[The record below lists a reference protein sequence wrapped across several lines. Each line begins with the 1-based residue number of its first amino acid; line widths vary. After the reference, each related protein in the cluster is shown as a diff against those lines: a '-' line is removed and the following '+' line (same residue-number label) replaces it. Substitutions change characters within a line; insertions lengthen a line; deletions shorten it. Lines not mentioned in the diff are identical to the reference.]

1 MELNTAT
8 ARRNKMIKDRN
19 QKHMDHQNQVHEFWI
34 DKIPLAR
41 DYGDGV
47 CPPCPFNDDERR
59 YNANI
64 RKARWA
70 RQTGATKKKHAKQ
83 EQQSQ
88 APATKTKKKH
98 AKQEQRRL
106 SSVNLKPDEV
116 SSSEAKVVLPT
127 TKHQKKRKAEAVNKS
142 QSSAMKKK
150 KKKHVKRGQ
159 RRPSSAKLKPD
170 EAPSSE
176 SKVILTTTK
185 HQKKRKAEAANKTQG
200 LAKKKRKRAKEQQ
213 RQSALK
219 VEPDEAPSSE
229 ANLEH
234 WRPYELPSKLK
245 PPSADCMQE
254 RN

>member
-1 MELNTAT
+1 MDTSSNKANTFPPPSTQLGHLYDPVYQRHYTQQYYEYYYQYLYGAPLPRPPPGCASSAGPDAHPSKTPGVTNRQMVASRRVMELNTDI

-106 SSVNLKPDEV
+106 SSINLKPDEV
-116 SSSEAKVVLPT
+116 SSSEVKVVLPT
-127 TKHQKKRKAEAVNKS
+127 TKHQKKRK
-142 QSSAMKKK
+142 
-150 KKKHVKRGQ
+150 
-159 RRPSSAKLKPD
+159 
-170 EAPSSE
+170 
-176 SKVILTTTK
+176 
-185 HQKKRKAEAANKTQG
+185 
-200 LAKKKRKRAKEQQ
+200 
-213 RQSALK
+213 
-219 VEPDEAPSSE
+219 
-229 ANLEH
+229 
-234 WRPYELPSKLK
+234 
-245 PPSADCMQE
+245 
-254 RN
+254 